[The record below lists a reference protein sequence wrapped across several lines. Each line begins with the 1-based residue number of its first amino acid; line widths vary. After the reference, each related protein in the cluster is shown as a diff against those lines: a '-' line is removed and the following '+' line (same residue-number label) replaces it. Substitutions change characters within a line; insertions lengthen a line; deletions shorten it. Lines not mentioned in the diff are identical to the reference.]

1 MQACPRQ
8 CKFSRSWGFPGT
20 RLDKIFRHFFTSS
33 FFCFL
38 VFSCLF
44 LFLAVF
50 FKVLK
55 LLLTLFSRF
64 PSGGSPKRNKPAR
77 PGQARPGQ
85 ARPGQAR
92 PGQARQGKAR
102 QGKASASFKK
112 VRELLFISFSSGLKH
127 FLLHLVPAAGAP
139 KGTSKQRTK
148 DKGQRTKDKGQ
159 RTKDKG
165 QRTKDK
171 GQRTKDKGQKGQARK
186 NDINL
191 CRSRTPAYTHKARNR
206 RKSRH

>member
-20 RLDKIFRHFFTSS
+20 RLDKIFRHFFSSS
-33 FFCFL
+33 FFVFLFFL
-38 VFSCLF
+38 VFSFF
-44 LFLAVF
+44 LLF
-50 FKVLK
+50 FKVWK

-64 PSGGSPKRNKPAR
+64 PSGGSPKRNKQAR

-92 PGQARQGKAR
+92 PGKARQGKAR
-102 QGKASASFKK
+102 QGKRFFQKSAGASVHK
-112 VRELLFISFSSGLKH
+112 LFLGLKNT
-127 FLLHLVPAAGAP
+127 FCSIWFPPQEPQKEQA
-139 KGTSKQRTK
+139 K

-171 GQRTKDKGQKGQARK
+171 RQRTARK

-191 CRSRTPAYTHKARNR
+191 CRSRTPAYTHKAKNR